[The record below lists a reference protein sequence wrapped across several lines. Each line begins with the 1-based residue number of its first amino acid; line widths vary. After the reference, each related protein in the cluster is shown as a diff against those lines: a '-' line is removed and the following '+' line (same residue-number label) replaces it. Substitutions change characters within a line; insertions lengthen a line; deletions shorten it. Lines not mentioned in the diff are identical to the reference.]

1 MGFGSRSR
9 SEVRAR
15 YGVGESDVYH
25 GGRGSDARIWFLRES
40 SELVSWASLWRV

>member
-1 MGFGSRSR
+1 MRGGIQGS
-9 SEVRAR
+9 
-15 YGVGESDVYH
+15 DDYH